1 MDNKI
6 NNLRGVRDILHNY
19 FGFASVI
26 ITNYHLGPSGL
37 DNNSPYPSPL
47 RLLTYHYKSFVWH
60 IEYTGPV
67 NYIATSLFT
76 HVYTIDHASP
86 SIVDMLGLYSKS
98 NPPVKSRHI

>member
-6 NNLRGVRDILHNY
+6 NKLRGVRDILHNY

-47 RLLTYHYKSFVWH
+47 RLLTYHYPFSMSLIVEISNRLFSLNNQK
-60 IEYTGPV
+60 YGQT
-67 NYIATSLFT
+67 NY
-76 HVYTIDHASP
+76 
-86 SIVDMLGLYSKS
+86 
-98 NPPVKSRHI
+98 